1 MLTLCVKNDG
11 TPIKSFENYKELY
24 KHIRDQENM
33 KLLESHPEF
42 GKTGWRFTLLSP
54 EEVAERYKSLEKR
67 YDLKT
72 LSRALREKSG
82 IIETYEGDGN
92 SPHLVVASPRVDIEG
107 FRKDFCDDY
116 CYAHGMSIHEHDHDH
131 D

>member
-1 MLTLCVKNDG
+1 MLTLFKNDG
-11 TPIKSFENYKELY
+11 SPIMSFKTYKELY

-33 KLLESHPEF
+33 KLLEDHPEF
-42 GKTGWRFTLLSP
+42 GKTAWSFTVLSP

-72 LSRALREKSG
+72 LSRALQEKSG
-82 IIETYEGDGN
+82 IIEMCQGDEN
-92 SPHLVVASPRVDIEG
+92 NPYLVIASPGVDIEG

-116 CYAHGMSIHEHDHDH
+116 CYTHGMSIHDHD
-131 D
+131 